1 MAGLSKIKI
10 GGLHEDCIDGTKV
23 ADNSIDSDH
32 FATGSVDHAHL
43 SNDCVDG
50 DNIADDAVDSEH
62 INNGAIDHAHL
73 SNDCVDGDNI
83 AHNADLPN
91 GVLAATQTAG
101 DNTRKLATTAFVT
114 TAVGALSQDLIST
127 DVTQSASRT
136 FADNQNHAM
145 VGPMTLNSGV
155 VFTIP
160 SGAKLSILN

>member
-1 MAGLSKIKI
+1 MPLTTVKA
-10 GGLHEDCIDGTKV
+10 GGL
-23 ADNSIDSDH
+23 A
-32 FATGSVDHAHL
+32 A
-43 SNDCVDG
+43 
-50 DNIADDAVDSEH
+50 DAVSAAH
-62 INNGAIDHAHL
+62 IDNDVLTGDH
-73 SNDCVDGDNI
+73 V
-83 AHNADLPN
+83 AHNADLPD

-155 VFTIP
+155 VFTIG
-160 SGAKLSILN
+160 SGSKLVILN

>member
-1 MAGLSKIKI
+1 MPLTTVRA
-10 GGLHEDCIDGTKV
+10 GGLA
-23 ADNSIDSDH
+23 ADAVSASSIDNDVLTGDH
-32 FATGSVDHAHL
+32 V
-43 SNDCVDG
+43 
-50 DNIADDAVDSEH
+50 
-62 INNGAIDHAHL
+62 
-73 SNDCVDGDNI
+73 
-83 AHNADLPN
+83 AHNADLPD
-91 GVLAATQTAG
+91 GVLAATQSSG

>member
-1 MAGLSKIKI
+1 MPLTQVS
-10 GGLHEDCIDGTKV
+10 GGGIANDAVSATHIATGAVTV
-23 ADNSIDSDH
+23 ADIPDGEV
-32 FATGSVDHAHL
+32 TGAK
-43 SNDCVDG
+43 
-50 DNIADDAVDSEH
+50 IEDDVALGG
-62 INNGAIDHAHL
+62 N
-73 SNDCVDGDNI
+73 
-83 AHNADLPN
+83 PTTT
-91 GVLAATQTAG
+91 TQTAG
-101 DNTRKLATTAFVT
+101 NNSTRIATTAFVT

>member
-1 MAGLSKIKI
+1 MSGLSKVKS
-10 GGLHEDCIDGTKV
+10 GGL
-23 ADNSIDSDH
+23 
-32 FATGSVDHAHL
+32 ATG
-43 SNDCVDG
+43 CVSADAIATGAVTAADIPDG
-50 DNIADDAVDSEH
+50 EVTGAKIEDDVALGG
-62 INNGAIDHAHL
+62 N
-73 SNDCVDGDNI
+73 
-83 AHNADLPN
+83 PTTT
-91 GVLAATQTAG
+91 TQTAG
-101 DNTRKLATTAFVT
+101 NNTTRIATTAFVT

>member
-1 MAGLSKIKI
+1 MPLTTVKA
-10 GGLHEDCIDGTKV
+10 GGLA
-23 ADNSIDSDH
+23 ADAVSAASIDNDVLTGDH
-32 FATGSVDHAHL
+32 VAH
-43 SNDCVDG
+43 D
-50 DNIADDAVDSEH
+50 
-62 INNGAIDHAHL
+62 
-73 SNDCVDGDNI
+73 
-83 AHNADLPN
+83 ADLPN

-160 SGAKLSILN
+160 SGAKLVILN